1 MTTMMLEMDR
11 ILRPGG
17 RVYIRDTINVM
28 SEIQEI
34 GNAMRWHT
42 SLCKTAEGPHSSYRI
57 LLCERSGLNRLRS
70 VVPRRRGRIK
80 GKKLDIY
87 IECK

>member
-17 RVYIRDTINVM
+17 RVYIRDTINVT
-28 SEIQEI
+28 SELQEI

-42 SLCKTAEGPHSSYRI
+42 SLRETAEGPHSSYRV
-57 LLCERSGLNRLRS
+57 LLCEKRFESS
-70 VVPRRRGRIK
+70 EKRRTKKRRKTK
-80 GKKLDIY
+80 GKRA
-87 IECK
+87 